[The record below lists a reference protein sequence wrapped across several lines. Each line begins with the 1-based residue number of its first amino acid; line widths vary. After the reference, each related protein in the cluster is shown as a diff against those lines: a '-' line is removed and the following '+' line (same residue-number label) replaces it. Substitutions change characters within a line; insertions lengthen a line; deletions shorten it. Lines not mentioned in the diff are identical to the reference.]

1 MFEPS
6 STIFHA
12 PIHRHIFFFF
22 SSFNRN
28 HAQGKKS
35 NIPRINKPRAR
46 VSAGS
51 SVRME
56 RIRGLNRGRETASKR
71 SSRFEIR
78 TSDFYRFHRR
88 FISLKNLPKFTAF
101 EFRNRFHTLFGTKF
115 RRFFLTKEGGGGFKG
130 ISWTTRERGTK
141 HDDKTC
147 ILNTRLSSFHGSLLK
162 KSRSKKTIVTG
173 RASLI

>member
-56 RIRGLNRGRETASKR
+56 RIRELNRGRETASKR
-71 SSRFEIR
+71 VSKFEQVIFI
-78 TSDFYRFHRR
+78 DFIGVLFPSKICR
-88 FISLKNLPKFTAF
+88 NLPRSNF
-101 EFRNRFHTLFGTKF
+101 ETVFIRCSERNFAV
-115 RRFFLTKEGGGGFKG
+115 
-130 ISWTTRERGTK
+130 
-141 HDDKTC
+141 
-147 ILNTRLSSFHGSLLK
+147 SF
-162 KSRSKKTIVTG
+162 
-173 RASLI
+173 

>member
-56 RIRGLNRGRETASKR
+56 RIRGLNRGRET
-71 SSRFEIR
+71 RFEIR

-101 EFRNRFHTLFGTKF
+101 EFRNRFHSLFGTKF

-147 ILNTRLSSFHGSLLK
+147 TLNTRLSSFHGSLSK